1 MMQGPVRIV
10 SLDRQP
16 LAEIIFLN
24 AARRGGVETQRLPI
38 VRAEVERLPDGLSG
52 LLVTSDLQGV
62 APDWAAWTVGRKRSA
77 DRPDQMG
84 ANALL
89 GVVLA
94 SEVERL
100 AIEDSERFPPV
111 GEIGVVLAGDLYS
124 VPEGNKRGASGDV
137 REVWQTFG
145 LAYRWVAGVA
155 GNHDRF
161 GSEDD
166 MARFVAEPGI
176 AFLDGDAVELDQ
188 LTIAGV
194 SWIIGN
200 PAKPG
205 RRSSDDFFDAL
216 GRAIDSEPDILVL
229 HEPPEGGHDQRGN
242 REIRELVELG
252 EVPLTVCGHSHWDEP
267 LAELASGC
275 QVLNVDARA
284 VLLCPADRNDRDRNG
299 RDRSDRP

>member
-52 LLVTSDLQGV
+52 VLVTSDLQGV
-62 APDWAAWTVGRKRSA
+62 APDWAAQT
-77 DRPDQMG
+77 G

-100 AIEDSERFPPV
+100 AMEDSERIPPV
-111 GEIGVVLAGDLYS
+111 DEIGVVLAGDLYS
-124 VPEGNKRGASGDV
+124 VPKGNKRGASGDV

-161 GSEDD
+161 GSERD
-166 MARFVAEPGI
+166 MARFRAEPGI

-205 RRSSDDFFDAL
+205 RRSPDDFFDAL

-242 REIRELVELG
+242 REIRELIELG

-267 LAELASGC
+267 LAELAGGC

-284 VLLCPADRNDRDRNG
+284 VLLCPGDHNDRDHN
-299 RDRSDRP
+299 DRP